1 MKQYELTVAIHPDLE
16 MNMQPAL
23 DKVVDL
29 IKSVG
34 GEITREENE
43 GKKRLAYK
51 IGVQEF
57 GLYYCYYVDLPTDA
71 PAKISRSLAIMD
83 EVIRYLLVTKDERRE
98 KMEAK
103 RKAASE
109 ENEET
114 EDKTEAPE
122 ESNTNE
128 EEK

>member
-1 MKQYELTVAIHPDLE
+1 MKKQYELTVVIHPDLE

-34 GEITREENE
+34 GEIVKEDNE

-51 IGVQEF
+51 IGSQEF

-71 PAKISRSLAIMD
+71 PEKISRGLTIMD

-103 RKAASE
+103 RKASE
-109 ENEET
+109 EQEEN
-114 EDKTEAPE
+114 EAPE